1 MNKKIVKYD
10 NKLNELNLNTLTSLE
25 QDILMHILYE
35 LKDKGQTIV
44 EFDKEH
50 LLSMVGKNLTDNELN
65 KAAKSLFDK
74 VFKLDYTM
82 ILPPELNP
90 KWEKIQKTRIVWLFD
105 ELEYTHSLATNEFLS
120 VRLQISNAFEYLVNS
135 VYGNFTS
142 FELLE
147 FKQIESKYGKTLYRK
162 LKQFKIMGKWEVEW
176 SEFLRIMNLENKNY
190 SNCDIDKAILK
201 PLINK
206 ELKKGHNLFQAS
218 FKNLSYKKTYKRLK
232 ASKGKQIDKIIFTFI
247 PEKLPEKNDEAIL
260 HNAAAKI
267 RNKGKNVS
275 HTHIIRV
282 SE

>member
-1 MNKKIVKYD
+1 MKYD
-10 NKLNELNLNTLTSLE
+10 NKLNELNLNTLSSLE

-44 EFDKEH
+44 EFDKER

-65 KAAKSLFDK
+65 KVAKSLFDK

-90 KWEKIQKTRIVWLFD
+90 EWKKIQKTRIVWLFD
-105 ELEYTHSLATNEFLS
+105 ELEYTHKLDNNEFLG

-135 VYGNFTS
+135 VCGNFTS

-190 SNCDIDKAILK
+190 SNSDIDKAILK
-201 PLINK
+201 PLIDK

-218 FKNLSYKKTYKRLK
+218 FKNLSYKKSYKRLRS
-232 ASKGKQIDKIIFTFI
+232 SKGKQIDKIVFTFI

-267 RNKGKNVS
+267 RSKGKNVS

-282 SE
+282 ND